1 MGLRVSID
9 EYAPPVAMTPLDRAL
24 SLIAD
29 VPDYPK
35 PGVLFKDITPLLAD
49 GEGFGVV
56 IDEFARA
63 IRGLNQ
69 GIDAIVGIESR
80 GFIIGGALAKAL
92 EIGFVTVRKPGKLP
106 RDVYRKEYAL
116 EYGIDALELH
126 KDLIKK
132 DHNVIIVDDV
142 LATGGTALACH
153 ELVEFSGARIAAH
166 LFLLEIAFLQG
177 RQAIAKAHPEVSI
190 LSLLQT

>member
-1 MGLRVSID
+1 MAMLRGM
-9 EYAPPVAMTPLDRAL
+9 ATPLERSL

-49 GEGFGVV
+49 GEGFSVV
-56 IDEFARA
+56 IDELARS
-63 IRGLNQ
+63 IRSLKV

-80 GFIIGGALAKAL
+80 GFILGGALAKAL

-106 RDVYRKEYAL
+106 RDVHRKDYQL
-116 EYGIDALELH
+116 EYGIDALEMH
-126 KDLIKK
+126 KDLIDPKS
-132 DHNVIIVDDV
+132 NVVIVDDV

-153 ELVEFSGARIAAH
+153 ELVSYTGGNTVAH
-166 LFLLEIAFLQG
+166 LFLLEIPFLQG
-177 RQAIAKAHPEVSI
+177 RELINRTHPSVEVI
-190 LSLLQT
+190 SLLRT